1 MTGIKVFKKENFGK
15 SNLIREEKHQ
25 VFQHKSIIPKIS
37 YGKDDQKH
45 RQQKHKGLLVW
56 SQYLKWFI
64 SI

>member
-37 YGKDDQKH
+37 YGKDDQKETAET
-45 RQQKHKGLLVW
+45 RRPTGV
-56 SQYLKWFI
+56 I
-64 SI
+64 SIFKMVY